1 MYFITK
7 IGADLCDSNTGSVG
21 SLLSTL
27 SWYLNFNVT
36 LIYIFYMKYKVDN
49 QVRSLRQLFG
59 KDVNNFILWNAKI
72 NMSKIK

>member
-1 MYFITK
+1 
-7 IGADLCDSNTGSVG
+7 
-21 SLLSTL
+21 
-27 SWYLNFNVT
+27 
-36 LIYIFYMKYKVDN
+36 MKYKVDN